1 MFLYQKKC
9 NVMKKIINIIT
20 LLFIMIFFFLI
31 INYYFSNSH
40 IEMIKLKR
48 DNYDIKNYNMTNLP
62 IIESDTQGIIEYN
75 TGYDINK
82 SKNFKRSFWE
92 LFKN

>member
-1 MFLYQKKC
+1 
-9 NVMKKIINIIT
+9 MKKIINIIT
-20 LLFIMIFFFLI
+20 LLFIITFFFLI

-62 IIESDTQGIIEYN
+62 VIEGDTQGIIEYN
-75 TGYDINK
+75 TGYNIDK

>member
-1 MFLYQKKC
+1 MFLYLRKC
-9 NVMKKIINIIT
+9 DEKNNQYNYSIIYYN
-20 LLFIMIFFFLI
+20 FFFLI

-62 IIESDTQGIIEYN
+62 VIEGDTQGIIEYN
-75 TGYDINK
+75 TGYNIDK

>member
-1 MFLYQKKC
+1 MFLYLRKC
-9 NVMKKIINIIT
+9 DEKNNQYNYSIIYYN
-20 LLFIMIFFFLI
+20 FFFLI

-48 DNYDIKNYNMTNLP
+48 DSYDIKNYNMTNLP
-62 IIESDTQGIIEYN
+62 VIEGDTQGIIEYN
-75 TGYDINK
+75 TGYNIDK

>member
-1 MFLYQKKC
+1 
-9 NVMKKIINIIT
+9 MKKIINIIT
-20 LLFIMIFFFLI
+20 LLFIITFFFLI

-40 IEMIKLKR
+40 IKMIKLKR
-48 DNYDIKNYNMTNLP
+48 DSYDIKNYNMTNLP
-62 IIESDTQGIIEYN
+62 VIEGDTQGIIEYN
-75 TGYDINK
+75 TGYNIDK

>member
-1 MFLYQKKC
+1 
-9 NVMKKIINIIT
+9 MKKIINIIS
-20 LLFIMIFFFLI
+20 LLFIITFFFLI

-40 IEMIKLKR
+40 IEMINLKR
-48 DNYDIKNYNMTNLP
+48 NNYDIKNLNMTDLP
-62 IIESDTQGIIEYN
+62 VIESDTKGVIEYN
-75 TGYDINK
+75 TGYNIK

>member
-1 MFLYQKKC
+1 
-9 NVMKKIINIIT
+9 MKKIINIIT
-20 LLFIMIFFFLI
+20 LLFIITFFFLI

-48 DNYDIKNYNMTNLP
+48 DSYDIKNYNMTNLP
-62 IIESDTQGIIEYN
+62 VIEGDTQGIIEYN
-75 TGYDINK
+75 TGYNIDK

>member
-1 MFLYQKKC
+1 
-9 NVMKKIINIIT
+9 MKKIINIIT
-20 LLFIMIFFFLI
+20 LLFIITFFFLI

-40 IEMIKLKR
+40 IKMIKLKR
-48 DNYDIKNYNMTNLP
+48 DSYDIKNYNITNLP
-62 IIESDTQGIIEYN
+62 VIEGDTQGIIEYN
-75 TGYDINK
+75 TGYNINK

>member
-1 MFLYQKKC
+1 
-9 NVMKKIINIIT
+9 MKKLINITT
-20 LLFIMIFFFLI
+20 LLFIITFFFLI
-31 INYYFSNSH
+31 IKYYFSNSH
-40 IEMIKLKR
+40 IEMIKVKR

-62 IIESDTQGIIEYN
+62 VLESDTQGIIEYN
-75 TGYDINK
+75 TGYNINK

>member
-1 MFLYQKKC
+1 
-9 NVMKKIINIIT
+9 MKKIINIIT
-20 LLFIMIFFFLI
+20 LLFIIIFFFLI

-40 IEMIKLKR
+40 IE
-48 DNYDIKNYNMTNLP
+48 NFNMTNLP

-75 TGYDINK
+75 TGYNINK
-82 SKNFKRSFWE
+82 SKNFKRNFWE

>member
-9 NVMKKIINIIT
+9 NVMKKIINIFS
-20 LLFIMIFFFLI
+20 LLFIIIFFFLT

-48 DNYDIKNYNMTNLP
+48 DNYDIKDYNIRKDFNL
-62 IIESDTQGIIEYN
+62 IVL
-75 TGYDINK
+75 K
-82 SKNFKRSFWE
+82 FKE
-92 LFKN
+92 LN